1 MSVRTAETRLLGLL
15 ERALAAGL
23 LGMLAVIILLV
34 ALRYLFS
41 SGMVGANEAATAAFV
56 YLSSVGSAV
65 AVGKGEHI
73 RVTLAAERMGPPGRR
88 ILEAC
93 SLALV
98 GTLNAVIAAASIPW
112 IITTGGF
119 PMPATQLPR
128 FFAQA
133 AVPLGCG
140 LATLF
145 CGTRLLALLR
155 KEPSC

>member
-1 MSVRTAETRLLGLL
+1 MSVHDAETRLLGLL

-23 LGMLAVIILLV
+23 LGVLAVIILLV
-34 ALRYLFS
+34 ALRYGFS
-41 SGMVGANEAATAAFV
+41 SGIVGANEAATTAFV

-73 RVTLAAERMGPPGRR
+73 RVTLLAERLDAQGRLIR
-88 ILEAC
+88 EAC
-93 SLALV
+93 SVAAV
-98 GTLNAVIAAASIPW
+98 GSLNAVIAAASVPW
-112 IITTGGF
+112 IAATGSF

-128 FFAQA
+128 FVAQA

-140 LATLF
+140 LAALF

-155 KEPSC
+155 RDPPC